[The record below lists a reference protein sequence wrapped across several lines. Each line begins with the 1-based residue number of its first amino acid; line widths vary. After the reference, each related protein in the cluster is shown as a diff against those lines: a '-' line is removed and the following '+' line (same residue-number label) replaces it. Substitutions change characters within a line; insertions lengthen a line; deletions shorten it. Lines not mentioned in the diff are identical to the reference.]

1 MYHSR
6 AIGYETSRLVMDKTT
21 HMTNTRHISIA
32 PLIAGEKLSLQFGGR
47 KIVENVNIAISPG
60 EIVTLIGPNGA
71 GKTSL
76 VRMLLGLVTPASG
89 TITRK
94 SGLIIGYVPQRFS
107 VDAIVPLTV
116 ERFLRLS
123 GRGGEDQ
130 TGPLLEE
137 VSAGHLSDMQVSAL
151 SGGEFQ
157 RVLLAKALMGNPQL
171 LVLDEPAQNVDFS
184 GEAELYRLIEAIR
197 DSRGCGIL
205 MISHNLL
212 VVLAASD
219 RVVCLNHHVCCS
231 GMPRSVAKH
240 PEYVRLFGAKAA
252 QAFAIYSHTHDHEH
266 DLSGEVADGPVS
278 DSHGH

>member
-1 MYHSR
+1 
-6 AIGYETSRLVMDKTT
+6 MDKTT
-21 HMTNTRHISIA
+21 HMPNTRHISIA
-32 PLIAGEKLSLQFGGR
+32 PLIECEMLSLQLGGR
-47 KIVENVNIAISPG
+47 IIVENVNIAISPG

-76 VRMLLGLVTPASG
+76 VRMLLGLVTPDSG
-89 TITRK
+89 TITK
-94 SGLIIGYVPQRFS
+94 KPGLTIGYVPQRFA
-107 VDAIVPLTV
+107 VDPIVPLTV

-123 GRGGEDQ
+123 GRGGNQ

-137 VSAGHLSDMQVSAL
+137 VGAGHLGDAQISAL

-157 RVLLAKALMGNPQL
+157 RVLVAKALMGNPQL

-205 MISHNLL
+205 MISHNLH

-231 GMPRSVAKH
+231 GVPESVAKH
-240 PEYVRLFGAKAA
+240 PEYERLFGAKAA

-266 DLSGEVADGPVS
+266 DLSGNVADP
-278 DSHGH
+278 DSNG

>member
-1 MYHSR
+1 
-6 AIGYETSRLVMDKTT
+6 MDKTT
-21 HMTNTRHISIA
+21 HMPSTRHISVA
-32 PLIAGEKLSLQFGGR
+32 PLIAGEKLTLIRGGR
-47 KIVENVNIAISPG
+47 IVVENVDITISPG

-89 TITRK
+89 KLTRK
-94 SGLIIGYVPQRFS
+94 AGLTIGYVPQRFT

-116 ERFLRLS
+116 ERFLMLS

-130 TGPLLEE
+130 IRPLLEE
-137 VSAGHLSDMQVSAL
+137 VSAAHLGDAQISSL

-157 RVLLAKALMGNPQL
+157 RVLLAKALMANPQL

-219 RVVCLNHHVCCS
+219 RVVCLNRHVCCS

-266 DLSGEVADGPVS
+266 DLSGEVADNRIADGSVS
-278 DSHGH
+278 DPHGH

>member
-1 MYHSR
+1 MS
-6 AIGYETSRLVMDKTT
+6 S
-21 HMTNTRHISIA
+21 TRHISNA
-32 PLIAGEKLSLQFGGR
+32 PLIAGEKLFLKRGGR
-47 KIVENVNIAISPG
+47 VVVENVNIAISPG

-89 TITRK
+89 TITKK
-94 SGLIIGYVPQRFS
+94 SGITIGYVPQRFS
-107 VDAIVPLTV
+107 VDAIIPLTV
-116 ERFLRLS
+116 RRFLMLS
-123 GRGGEDQ
+123 GRGNEDE
-130 TGPLLEE
+130 TGALLEE
-137 VSAGHLSDMQVSAL
+137 VSAGHLGDMQISTL

-184 GEAELYRLIEAIR
+184 GEAELYQLIEAIR
-197 DSRGCGIL
+197 DARGCGIL

-219 RVVCLNHHVCCS
+219 RVICLNRHVCCS

-252 QAFAIYSHTHDHEH
+252 QAFALYSHSHDHEH
-266 DLSGEVADGPVS
+266 DFSGNVADRP
-278 DSHGH
+278 D

>member
-1 MYHSR
+1 
-6 AIGYETSRLVMDKTT
+6 MDKAT
-21 HMTNTRHISIA
+21 HMPNTRHISIA
-32 PLIAGEKLSLQFGGR
+32 PLIAGENLSLIRGGR
-47 KIVENVNIAISPG
+47 TIVEKVNITIAPG

-76 VRMLLGLVTPASG
+76 VRMLLGLAVPASG

-94 SGLIIGYVPQRFS
+94 SGTIIGYVPQRFA
-107 VDAIVPLTV
+107 VDAIVPLSV
-116 ERFLRLS
+116 ERFLMLS
-123 GRGGEDQ
+123 GRGSKDQ
-130 TGPLLEE
+130 IGPLLEE
-137 VSAGHLSDMQVSAL
+137 VSAEHLAHAQISSL

-157 RVLLAKALMGNPQL
+157 RVLLAKALMGDPQL

-219 RVVCLNHHVCCS
+219 RVICLNRHVCCS

-266 DLSGEVADGPVS
+266 ELSGKVADSPHSNG
-278 DSHGH
+278 

>member
-1 MYHSR
+1 
-6 AIGYETSRLVMDKTT
+6 MDKTT
-21 HMTNTRHISIA
+21 HMSNTRHKSYT
-32 PLIAGEKLSLQFGGR
+32 PLIAGEKLTLIRGGR
-47 KIVENVNIAISPG
+47 ILVENVNITIAPG

-76 VRMLLGLVTPASG
+76 VRMLLGLVAPASG

-94 SGLIIGYVPQRFS
+94 AGLTTGYVPQRFA
-107 VDAIVPLTV
+107 VDPIVPLTV
-116 ERFLRLS
+116 ERFMMLS
-123 GRGGEDQ
+123 GRGREDE
-130 TGPLLEE
+130 TGPLLDE
-137 VSAGHLSDMQVSAL
+137 VSAAHLAHSQISAL

-219 RVVCLNHHVCCS
+219 RVVCLNRHVCCS

-266 DLSGEVADGPVS
+266 DLSGKVADSP
-278 DSHGH
+278 D